1 MSIFGRRDSVS
12 STPASGGSSDTSL
25 SSSSSSSS
33 RPQQRSRITHI
44 APGSRVQGLL
54 TGPTELLVEGEV
66 EGEIRIEAPVIVGSE
81 GVVQG
86 PITAQVVRV
95 GGRVIGNV
103 AAAERVEVAPSG
115 SLEGDVAAPRIV
127 IAEGAY
133 FKGKVEMMGEKAE
146 ETRRAKGAGESGRQP
161 KASAEPGKS

>member
-1 MSIFGRRDSVS
+1 MSIFGRRDNVS
-12 STPASGGSSDTSL
+12 STPATSGSADTSA
-25 SSSSSSSS
+25 SSSSS

-44 APGSRVQGLL
+44 APGSHVQGLI

-66 EGEIRIEAPVIVGSE
+66 EGEIRIDAPVIVGAE
-81 GVVQG
+81 GLVQG
-86 PITAQVVRV
+86 PISAQVVRI

-103 AAAERVEVAPSG
+103 AASDRVEVAPSG
-115 SLEGDVAAPRIV
+115 SLEGDVVAPRIV

-133 FKGKVEMMGEKAE
+133 FKGKVEMKGEKAE

-161 KASAEPGKS
+161 KALAEPGKS

>member
-1 MSIFGRRDSVS
+1 MSIFGRRDNVS
-12 STPASGGSSDTSL
+12 STPASSGSSDTSL
-25 SSSSSSSS
+25 SPSSPS
-33 RPQQRSRITHI
+33 RTQQRSRITHI
-44 APGSRVQGLL
+44 APGSHVEGLI

-66 EGEIRIEAPVIVGSE
+66 DGEIRIDAPVIVGAE

-86 PITAQVVRV
+86 PISAQVVRI

-103 AAAERVEVAPSG
+103 AASDRIEVAPSG
-115 SLEGDVAAPRIV
+115 SLEGDVVAPRIV

-133 FKGKVEMMGEKAE
+133 FKGKVEMKGEKAE

-161 KASAEPGKS
+161 KALAEPGKS